1 MNYRKGLVKF
11 MNLVKIKLRAKKFFP
26 AHVLQF
32 YRLIRTFVRRLLRKP
47 SDYLNSRNYREQ
59 IYARFPEL
67 RTKPQSGL
75 VLDLGANLGHF
86 SAACISMG
94 YKVTAVEP
102 HPDAILYLE
111 SRFSSNP
118 GIRIVKKAISPDSP
132 TTFLQ
137 LHPDHRNDPLTT
149 SFMKS
154 LKTGTRKLVLRR
166 PLSQIFL
173 ITAKYTK
180 LSKLILKGQNYI

>member
-1 MNYRKGLVKF
+1 

-149 SFMKS
+149 S
-154 LKTGTRKLVLRR
+154 
-166 PLSQIFL
+166 LS
-173 ITAKYTK
+173 A
-180 LSKLILKGQNYI
+180 